1 VPPEPIPDR
10 GPDEEPDDSSLPGEE
25 WDGPE
30 ECLPEDCLPEQGL
43 FVCLPAEELTLEGFA
58 EDGRA
63 DTMEPGPLLA
73 TVVGAV
79 TGDDAQGLKGTS
91 DDQLTGILSASL
103 RMESRAVWTRLA
115 ALAEFAARRPAS
127 RDQGIRATGAPAA
140 GADGISVFAADE
152 LAGVLNRTW
161 QSTAGELSYAKS
173 VTERLPRTFTAL
185 GAGRIH
191 PVHLSI
197 IEDET
202 RFLKPED
209 AARADEILSQQAPSL
224 TFGKLRSAAH
234 RLVLKLDP
242 DAAARRKEAA
252 RRETHVRAFRE
263 ASGNAGLIAREMPT
277 DEVLAS
283 MQHVEQRAL
292 DLRAAG
298 VPGTLQELRVQAY
311 LDLLQERDSR
321 TALADPAVNAD
332 PAANTDPDGND
343 GPSAGPDQP
352 GGPGP
357 NGTGRPAHPD
367 PGPSLAAQVTIT
379 VPLAALDGDPGAC
392 GEADGFG
399 LVDAEDARALVAA
412 ASRNPK
418 TRWCVTA
425 LHPDGTAAAH
435 ACATGRHCWSAGQ
448 QTADF
453 LRTLNL
459 TLTPVIRGPCDHAQA
474 QRAYRPSRS
483 LRHLVNAR
491 NTRCTA
497 PGCGRPAARCDLDHT
512 TPWHLGGITCPCN
525 IAPLCRHHHRCKQ
538 AEGWWLEQPEPGV
551 LKWRAPSG
559 RTFGTRPAVYSL

>member
-1 VPPEPIPDR
+1 MPPEPIPDR

-30 ECLPEDCLPEQGL
+30 ECLPEDCRPEQGL

-103 RMESRAVWTRLA
+103 RLESRAAWIRLA

-127 RDQGIRATGAPAA
+127 RDKGIRATGAPAA

-173 VTERLPRTFTAL
+173 VTERLPRTFAAL

-191 PVHLSI
+191 PVHLQI

-209 AARADEILSQQAPSL
+209 AARADEILSQQAPSQ

-242 DAAARRKEAA
+242 EAAQRRKEAA
-252 RRETHVRAFRE
+252 RRETHVRPFRE
-263 ASGNAGLIAREMPT
+263 ASGNAGMIAREMPS

-283 MQHVEQRAL
+283 WQHVEQRAL

-298 VPGTLQELRVQAY
+298 VPGTLRELRV
-311 LDLLQERDSR
+311 RHTSTSSR
-321 TALADPAVNAD
+321 NATAAPPSPTRPRTPTRMQTDPK
-332 PAANTDPDGND
+332 NTDPDANGNPEERRPGRD
-343 GPSAGPDQP
+343 GRRRPGRGNAGPARAERRRP
-352 GGPGP
+352 
-357 NGTGRPAHPD
+357 RPAAQPAD

-379 VPLAALDGDPGAC
+379 VPLAAWTVTPEPAAKPTDSAWSIRRTRVPWSPPRPG
-392 GEADGFG
+392 
-399 LVDAEDARALVAA
+399 
-412 ASRNPK
+412 
-418 TRWCVTA
+418 TR
-425 LHPDGTAAAH
+425 
-435 ACATGRHCWSAGQ
+435 
-448 QTADF
+448 
-453 LRTLNL
+453 
-459 TLTPVIRGPCDHAQA
+459 
-474 QRAYRPSRS
+474 
-483 LRHLVNAR
+483 
-491 NTRCTA
+491 
-497 PGCGRPAARCDLDHT
+497 RPAGA
-512 TPWHLGGITCPCN
+512 
-525 IAPLCRHHHRCKQ
+525 
-538 AEGWWLEQPEPGV
+538 
-551 LKWRAPSG
+551 
-559 RTFGTRPAVYSL
+559 